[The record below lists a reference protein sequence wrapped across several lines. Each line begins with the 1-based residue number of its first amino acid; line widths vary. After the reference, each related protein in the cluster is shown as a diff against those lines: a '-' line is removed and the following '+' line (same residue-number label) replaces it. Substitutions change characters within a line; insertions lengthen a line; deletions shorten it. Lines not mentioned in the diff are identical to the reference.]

1 MNAYQ
6 KTATGVA
13 AVISLI
19 MLLFV
24 PVRWLGEGALS
35 HKFVFSIPQGYM
47 FSGMDLV
54 IQLGIVW
61 GVAALLIAAFKKTA

>member
-1 MNAYQ
+1 MNLYQ
-6 KTATGVA
+6 KIVVGFA
-13 AVISLI
+13 AVISLV

-24 PVRWLGEGALS
+24 PVRWLGEGALA
-35 HKFVFSIPQGYM
+35 HKFVFSIPQGYL

-61 GVAALLIAAFKKTA
+61 AVAALLIAAFRKSG